1 VHRNDQYR
9 GRIVSRAEH
18 YTCMISRDE
27 DGRIT
32 AVEVD
37 VVDLEGGERAIRVNG
52 HRAAHIAAP
61 LQEILR
67 SAGLRGRQW
76 TSPLPLDLAPTLG
89 AHAELLL
96 RAVKPLR
103 RVDRIAGVAEG
114 VAGMSREEAN
124 YWHAQ
129 TQRRHGLKALRVLID
144 GGTR

>member
-1 VHRNDQYR
+1 MT
-9 GRIVSRAEH
+9 RAEH
-18 YTCMISRDE
+18 YSCLISRDE

-32 AVEVD
+32 AVEID
-37 VVDLEGGERAIRVNG
+37 VVDLEGGERGIRVNG

-67 SAGLRGRQW
+67 TAGLRGRQW
-76 TSPLPLDLAPTLG
+76 TSTRPFELAPTLG

-114 VAGMSREEAN
+114 IAGMSREEAS